1 VTKILLAIL
10 TLAAAWSASPE
21 AMAQPLRTVAFI
33 DAVKYP
39 AKAKQAHG
47 HLRASL
53 EEAFS
58 PKSWFLAETSQPIE
72 DCGSTP
78 DCMAKVAGDLKTQY
92 VLRIAGQKSQEY
104 AYEITLDV
112 YSAALAGTRGSL
124 ATCDI
129 CDPGRMAEVASKAAV
144 DLLASVAKEEA
155 SAREQAKRA
164 ATAPPVVA
172 PDPGP
177 PPVAIVTPP
186 PVVEPANRAWMPWTL
201 VGVGLA
207 TAGYGVWAIHEDG
220 DKTGSCSPARA
231 PTTCD
236 HYSSMGRGVVS
247 TVAGAA
253 LVAGGVIWFIAMP
266 THSTAVSL
274 SPNHVALNVRF

>member
-1 VTKILLAIL
+1 MTKILLAIMTL
-10 TLAAAWSASPE
+10 TAGWSVSRE
-21 AMAQPLRTVAFI
+21 ALAQPLRTVAFV

-39 AKAKQAHG
+39 PKAKQAHG
-47 HLRASL
+47 RLRASL
-53 EEAFS
+53 EEVLS
-58 PKSWFLAETSQPIE
+58 PKSWFLAETVHPIE

-78 DCMAKVAGDLKTQY
+78 ECMAKVAGDLNTQY

-112 YSAALAGTRGSL
+112 YSAALGGVRGSL

-164 ATAPPVVA
+164 VTAPPVAA
-172 PDPGP
+172 PTPSS
-177 PPVAIVTPP
+177 PPVDIVTPP
-186 PVVEPANRAWMPWTL
+186 PVVEPTTRAWIPWTL
-201 VGVGLA
+201 VGVGVVV
-207 TAGYGVWAIHEDG
+207 AGYGVWAIHEDG
-220 DKTGSCSPARA
+220 EKTGSCSPARA
-231 PTTCD
+231 STTCG
-236 HYSSMGRGVVS
+236 HYSSMARGVGGLI
-247 TVAGAA
+247 AGAA
-253 LVAGGVIWFIAMP
+253 LAAGGVIWLIATP